1 MRCPFCNSAES
12 RVLESRLLEEET
24 CLRRRRECADCMRRF
39 TTYERIETVPL
50 MVIKRDGSRQ
60 GFDAAKLSQG
70 IMRACV
76 KCSVPAAEIERIGLD
91 VEADL
96 SKRFVREVL
105 STEIGALVL
114 ARLRKLDEVAY
125 VRFASVY
132 RHFSSIED
140 FIAELSNLREGA
152 LS

>member
-12 RVLESRLLEEET
+12 RVLESRLLEEDT
-24 CLRRRRECADCMRRF
+24 CLRRRRECADCTRRF

-50 MVIKRDGSRQ
+50 MVVKRDGSRQ

-76 KCSVPAAEIERIGLD
+76 KCSVPAVEIERIVLD
-91 VEADL
+91 VESDL

-105 STEIGALVL
+105 STEIGELVL
-114 ARLRKLDEVAY
+114 SRLRKLDEVAY

-140 FIAELSNLREGA
+140 FIAELTNLREGA

>member
-1 MRCPFCNSAES
+1 MRCPFCHSAES

-24 CLRRRRECADCMRRF
+24 CLRRRRECAECTRRF

-76 KCSVPAAEIERIGLD
+76 KCSVTATEIERIVLD

-96 SKRFVREVL
+96 SKRFVREIL
-105 STEIGALVL
+105 STEIGELVL
-114 ARLRKLDEVAY
+114 ARLRDLDEVAY

-132 RHFSSIED
+132 RSFSSIED
-140 FIAELSNLREGA
+140 FIAELSSLRAGA

>member
-1 MRCPFCNSAES
+1 MRCPFCHSAES

-24 CLRRRRECADCMRRF
+24 CLRRRRECAECSRRF

-60 GFDAAKLSQG
+60 AFDAAKLSQG

-76 KCSVPAAEIERIGLD
+76 KCSVPAKEIQRLVFD

-105 STEIGALVL
+105 STEIGELVL
-114 ARLRKLDEVAY
+114 ARLRDLDEVAY

-132 RHFSSIED
+132 RQFRDVGEFKREID
-140 FIAELSNLREGA
+140 ELQKGKA
-152 LS
+152 

>member
-1 MRCPFCNSAES
+1 MRCPFCHSAES

-24 CLRRRRECADCMRRF
+24 CLRRRRECADCTRRF

-60 GFDAAKLSQG
+60 GFDAAKLTQG

-76 KCSVPAAEIERIGLD
+76 KCSVSANEIERIVLE

-105 STEIGALVL
+105 STEIGELVL
-114 ARLRKLDEVAY
+114 TRLRGLDEVAY

-132 RHFSSIED
+132 RSFSSIED
-140 FIAELSNLREGA
+140 FIAELSSLRAGA
-152 LS
+152 LP